1 MTALFVLAA
10 VGVGLAAVIVL
21 AWPALSTA
29 PWRPARA
36 VAVIAALAVLAGVA
50 LVVRDGPNGPV
61 ATMKPSTGKP
71 APTDGEGWARLG
83 RSLASAGR
91 FEEAAAAFAEADRR
105 LPRNAGILAD
115 RADTLAMSRGRRF
128 DGEPDRLIAQAL
140 EADPRHVKALAL
152 SGSSAFRRGD
162 FAVAA
167 RQWRTLLPLLP
178 PQGDMAREVAESLRE
193 AERRS
198 GAAP

>member
-21 AWPALSTA
+21 AWPALAASA
-29 PWRPARA
+29 WRPARA
-36 VAVIAALAVLAGVA
+36 AAAIAAIAVLAGVA
-50 LVVRDGPNGPV
+50 LVVKDGPAGTPG
-61 ATMKPSTGKP
+61 AARLPAGKA
-71 APTDGEGWARLG
+71 APTDAEGWARLG
-83 RSLASAGR
+83 RSLAGAGR

-105 LPRNAGILAD
+105 LPRNAAILAD
-115 RADTLAMSRGRRF
+115 RADTLAMARGRRF

-152 SGSSAFRRGD
+152 SGTSAFRRGD
-162 FAVAA
+162 FALAA

-178 PQGDMAREVAESLRE
+178 PQGDMAREVAENLRE

-198 GAAP
+198 SGAP